1 LQIKAP
7 NWPPANEIDARNGD
21 LVVAITEVIV
31 GNTILTEK
39 YLISPE
45 DLFGL
50 NPNLDMKPAKK
61 RMGPLLL
68 S

>member
-1 LQIKAP
+1 
-7 NWPPANEIDARNGD
+7 
-21 LVVAITEVIV
+21 VAITEVIV
-31 GNTILTEK
+31 GNTILTKK

-50 NPNLDMKPAKK
+50 NPKLDIKPAEK

-68 S
+68 GVTRGMV